1 MSSNA
6 ERIFEQYMNGDW
18 GKPNDK
24 IRLRG
29 QDILSEG
36 TIIGHIHEY
45 EDEYEYTK
53 RIVIFTLQN
62 FKRQRSW
69 KTHRKQLVIAA
80 NKAGFP
86 VMFVDQLDMGFGIM
100 FEETEENMTKTLVEV
115 SKFGKDKTACCA
127 KIYYDDAGPDYSAK
141 LYSYNQIIDDEK
153 YEAEQILLD
162 YLESVGIERLER
174 FYTIVEPRY
183 NTLYNILQLKPKQIL
198 YYVLHDIKNDTRNYL
213 QLTNDIF
220 NGMFKTENNVK
231 IKYNYYKDKFIHKLY
246 EEK

>member
-29 QDILSEG
+29 QEIMSEG

-45 EDEYEYTK
+45 EDEYEYTR
-53 RIVIFTLQN
+53 RIIIFTLQN
-62 FKRQRSW
+62 FKRHRLW

-86 VMFVDQLDMGFGIM
+86 VIFVDQLDMGFGIM

-115 SKFGKDKTACCA
+115 SKFGQDKTACCA
-127 KIYYDDAGPDYSAK
+127 KLYYDDAGPDYSAK
-141 LYSYNQIIDDEK
+141 IYSYNQIIDGES
-153 YEAEQILLD
+153 YEAEQIVLD

-183 NTLYNILQLKPKQIL
+183 NILYNLLQLKPKQIL
-198 YYVLHDIKNDTRNYL
+198 YYKLHDLKKDTRNYM

-231 IKYNYYKDKFIHKLY
+231 IKYNYYKDKYVEKLY